1 MEIKFKLA
9 ETPQPQK
16 RPPQFENKPSSLAF
30 VHVNNPAQAKDKT
43 TQRKV
48 RRHVMKDI
56 GRSRRLG
63 SIQVETTTTPKSNS
77 VSIPAYWGDVKVCVN
92 FRRLF
97 WAMDMVSEGLL
108 SIAVIDPSCKLRKR
122 LADGLGEHQTL
133 VEIEQYTESVSLVR
147 KAIVPEN
154 QACQNAV
161 IGTVI
166 CLAIFDVSSQYPE
179 LACH

>member
-1 MEIKFKLA
+1 MEIRFKLA
-9 ETPQPQK
+9 ETPLPQK
-16 RPPQFENKPSSLAF
+16 RPPQFENNPSSLAF

-63 SIQVETTTTPKSNS
+63 SIQTATTTTPKSNS

-92 FRRLF
+92 FRQLF

-108 SIAVIDPSCKLRKR
+108 SIAVVDPSCKLRKR
-122 LADGLGEHQTL
+122 LAESLGDPQTFD
-133 VEIEQYTESVSLVR
+133 EIEQYTESVSLVR
-147 KAIVPEN
+147 KAITPES
-154 QACQNAV
+154 QASQNAI

-166 CLAIFDVSSQYPE
+166 CLAVFDVSSRYYV
-179 LACH
+179 LVIY

>member
-1 MEIKFKLA
+1 MEIRFKLA

-16 RPPQFENKPSSLAF
+16 RPQFENKPSSLAF

-63 SIQVETTTTPKSNS
+63 AIQLETTATPKNNS
-77 VSIPAYWGDVKVCVN
+77 VSIPVYWGDVKVCVN

-108 SIAVIDPSCKLRKR
+108 SIAVIDPSRKLQKR
-122 LADGLGEHQTL
+122 LAEGLGDLQTFD
-133 VEIEQYTESVSLVR
+133 EIEQYTESVSLVR
-147 KAIVPEN
+147 KAIRPES

-166 CLAIFDVSSQYPE
+166 CLAVFDVSSRCRE
-179 LACH
+179 LVSY

>member
-1 MEIKFKLA
+1 MEIRFKLA

-16 RPPQFENKPSSLAF
+16 RPKFENKPSSLAF
-30 VHVNNPAQAKDKT
+30 VHVSNPAQAKDKT

-63 SIQVETTTTPKSNS
+63 SIQTATTTTPRNNS
-77 VSIPAYWGDVKVCVN
+77 VSVPAYWGDVKVCVN

-108 SIAVIDPSCKLRKR
+108 SIAVIDPSHKLRKR
-122 LADGLGEHQTL
+122 LAESLGDLQTFD
-133 VEIEQYTESVSLVR
+133 EIEQYTESVSLVR
-147 KAIVPEN
+147 KAIIPES
-154 QACQNAV
+154 QACQNAI

-166 CLAIFDVSSQYPE
+166 CLAVFDVSSRCHM
-179 LACH
+179 LATY